1 MSLKKKSSGFTL
13 LEILIVIVILGV
25 IAGLA
30 IPVFTANIDKAK
42 AQEAYMAIGVIRNSM
57 ITKWAMSSVHADQR
71 TYAGATFDN
80 TSSGYIGYDPN
91 LAVGGQHLNFS
102 YELNVVDDQHY
113 EIIATCTTCGVPGT
127 ITTVESGIST
137 PTGCFA

>member
-1 MSLKKKSSGFTL
+1 MRFKKKSFGFTL

-42 AQEAYMAIGVIRNSM
+42 AQEAYMTIGVIRNSL
-57 ITKWAMSSVHADQR
+57 ITKWAMSNADPNLR
-71 TYAGATFDN
+71 TYMGASFD
-80 TSSGYIGYDPN
+80 SSSPGYIGYDPN
-91 LAVGGQHLNFS
+91 LAVGGQHLNFG
-102 YELNVVDDQHY
+102 YILNIVDDQHY
-113 EIIATCTTCGVPGT
+113 EIIATCTTCAVPGT
-127 ITTVESGIST
+127 ITTVESGVST